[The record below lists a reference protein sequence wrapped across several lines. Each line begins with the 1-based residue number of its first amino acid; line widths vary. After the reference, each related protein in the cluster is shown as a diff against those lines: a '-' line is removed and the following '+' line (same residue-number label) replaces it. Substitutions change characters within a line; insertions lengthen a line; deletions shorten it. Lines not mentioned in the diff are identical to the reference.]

1 MPVAAASLPS
11 GKVLL
16 WSAYDPYAFSLD
28 LNTQTVWAVFDP
40 ATNTTTSDVVSLGHE
55 MFCPGTALLPD
66 GRVFVNGGSIA
77 AATSIYNPNT
87 NSWARVQDMN
97 IPRGYNG
104 TVTLPNGNVF
114 TLGGSWSGGEG
125 NKNAEVWNANS
136 GWRALPDAPVD
147 PVIEVEPAYRSDN
160 HAWLFPMSG
169 DRVFYAGPGSQM
181 QWYSSSGTGSVTY
194 AGQRGDDQYSM
205 NGTVAM
211 FEPGKI
217 LKMGGAIKYT
227 DDGEANNRVYVIDIN
242 ADVNVRRVQNM
253 RYARTYADN
262 VILPTGEVMVVGGQ
276 ARARGFSDDN
286 SVLTPEIWNPQ
297 TETWRTVAP
306 HFTPRNYHS
315 VALLLPD
322 GRVLSGGGGLCG
334 TCPTNHPN
342 IELFS
347 PGYLFNADGSL
358 ADRPTILTA
367 PSSTRYGNTFSVT
380 TDAEIER
387 FHLVRLASTTHAL
400 NTDQRFLSLEFT
412 RAGNAYTINAPS
424 DSNIALPG
432 YYMLFALDPQ
442 GVPSVA
448 KTVRLY

>member
-1 MPVAAASLPS
+1 
-11 GKVLL
+11 
-16 WSAYDPYAFSLD
+16 
-28 LNTQTVWAVFDP
+28 
-40 ATNTTTSDVVSLGHE
+40 
-55 MFCPGTALLPD
+55 
-66 GRVFVNGGSIA
+66 
-77 AATSIYNPNT
+77 
-87 NSWARVQDMN
+87 
-97 IPRGYNG
+97 
-104 TVTLPNGNVF
+104 
-114 TLGGSWSGGEG
+114 
-125 NKNAEVWNANS
+125 
-136 GWRALPDAPVD
+136 
-147 PVIEVEPAYRSDN
+147 
-160 HAWLFPMSG
+160 
-169 DRVFYAGPGSQM
+169 
-181 QWYSSSGTGSVTY
+181 
-194 AGQRGDDQYSM
+194 
-205 NGTVAM
+205 
-211 FEPGKI
+211 
-217 LKMGGAIKYT
+217 
-227 DDGEANNRVYVIDIN
+227 
-242 ADVNVRRVQNM
+242 
-253 RYARTYADN
+253 
-262 VILPTGEVMVVGGQ
+262 MVVGGQ

-297 TETWRTVAP
+297 TETWREVAA
-306 HFTPRNYHS
+306 HVTPRNYHS